1 MNFYSDEKEWQWLFK
16 SAIDWKTIIPLYF
29 PAFPTEE
36 GLNSPDEVIAFLEEL
51 LTQTGEWTANAVSN
65 RAKDMDKNHAGHV
78 ENGRTIPN
86 EYLNALYKECVEL
99 GIFGLSVP
107 KKYGGMELPFAMNLT
122 LFAQISRACL
132 SSCTQIAFFTSIA
145 DMLDRFGPV
154 EFKDKYIPQIISGKI
169 SGAMCLTEPGAGSD
183 VGAIRTTAILQ
194 DNNTYRI
201 SGTKAF
207 ITNGGGGLGYV
218 LARIKGEPEGLEGI
232 SMFFVEQE
240 IIGENGEKIQN
251 YQVTKNE
258 DKMGLHGSFTC
269 EIVYEN
275 TLGYLVGEKNMGFQY
290 MLHLMNE
297 ARLAVALQALGTI
310 EGSLHYARA
319 YAEERIQ
326 FGVPL
331 VELPLY
337 QRNLQDYET
346 ERDALR
352 ALIVDTISHYDIFQ
366 KLDQLQK
373 DGKELSKEDKK
384 LMKDAYLWTR
394 KRTPLV
400 KYYACEAAT
409 NLSQR
414 AIQMLGGYGFM
425 EEYAVGRYHRDSFA
439 PLLYEGTSQVQAL
452 MALKDIVKY
461 AIKDPSRFFANIFF
475 KHPIGAIINKESEI
489 TKRYTTYHYIFKKR
503 FIKLLIKC
511 LKPQMGKIF
520 NPKAWMEMERV
531 NILMAH
537 AETVCQALSYMET
550 LRVLCYHA
558 NKDEQRRTLF
568 VRYEKLIAP
577 RLEAIYKDW
586 STEAE

>member
-29 PAFPTEE
+29 PTFPTEE
-36 GLNSPDEVIAFLEEL
+36 GLNSPEEVIAFLEEL
-51 LTQTGEWTANAVSN
+51 LTQTGEWTANAVCN
-65 RAKDMDKNHAGHV
+65 RAKEMDKHHAGHV
-78 ENGRTIPN
+78 ENGKTIPN
-86 EYLNALYKECVEL
+86 EYLNALYRECVEL
-99 GIFGLSVP
+99 GVFGLSVP
-107 KKYGGMELPFAMNLT
+107 KKYGGMALPFAMNLT

-145 DMLDRFGPV
+145 DMLDRFGPA
-154 EFKDKYIPQIISGKI
+154 EFKDKYIPQIISGEI

-183 VGAIRTTAILQ
+183 VGAIRTSAILQ
-194 DNNTYRI
+194 ENGTYRI

-232 SMFFVEQE
+232 SMFFVEQD
-240 IIGENGEKIQN
+240 IVGENGEKIQN
-251 YQVTKNE
+251 YKVTKNE

-275 TLGYLVGEKNMGFQY
+275 SLGYLVGEKNMGFQY

-310 EGSLHYARA
+310 EGSLHYAKA

-337 QRNLQDYET
+337 RRNLQDYET

-366 KLDQLQK
+366 KLDQMQK

-384 LMKDAYLWTR
+384 LLKDAYLWTR

-425 EEYAVGRYHRDSFA
+425 EEYSVGRYHRDSFA

-475 KHPIGAIINKESEI
+475 KHPIGAIINKESET

-586 STEAE
+586 SMEVE

>member
-1 MNFYSDEKEWQWLFK
+1 MNFYSDEQEWQWLFK

-29 PAFPTEE
+29 PTFPTEE
-36 GLNSPDEVIAFLEEL
+36 GLNSPEEVISFLEEL
-51 LTQTGEWTANAVSN
+51 LGQTGEWTAGAVSN
-65 RAKDMDKNHAGHV
+65 RAKEMDKHHAGIV
-78 ENGRTIPN
+78 ENGKTVPN
-86 EYLNALYKECVEL
+86 EYLSALYRECVEL

-107 KKYGGMELPFAMNLT
+107 KKYGGMELPFSMNLT

-145 DMLDRFGPV
+145 DMLDRFGPAQ
-154 EFKDKYIPQIISGKI
+154 FKDKYIPKIVQGEI

-183 VGAIRTTAILQ
+183 VGAIKTTAVLQ
-194 DNNTYRI
+194 ANGNYRI
-201 SGTKAF
+201 TGTKAF

-240 IIGENGEKIQN
+240 IDGENGTKIQN
-251 YQVTKNE
+251 YKVTKNE

-275 TLGYLVGEKNMGFQY
+275 TLGYLVGEKNMGFHY

-297 ARLAVALQALGTI
+297 ARLAVGLQALGTI
-310 EGSLHYARA
+310 EGSLYHARI

-337 QRNLQDYET
+337 KRNLQDYET

-373 DGKELSKEDKK
+373 DGKELTKEEKK
-384 LMKDAYLWTR
+384 ILKDAYLWTR

-400 KYYACEAAT
+400 KYYSCEIAT

-425 EEYAVGRYHRDSFA
+425 QEYPVERYHRDSFA

-489 TKRYTTYHYIFKKR
+489 TKKYTTYHYTFKKR

-511 LKPQMGKIF
+511 LRPQMGKIF
-520 NPKAWMEMERV
+520 NPKAWMEMDRV

-558 NKDEQRRTLF
+558 NQDNQRRTLF
-568 VRYEKLIAP
+568 TRYEKLIAP

-586 STEAE
+586 SMEAR

>member
-1 MNFYSDEKEWQWLFK
+1 MNFYSDEQEWQWLFK
-16 SAIDWKTIIPLYF
+16 SAINWKTIIPLYF
-29 PAFPTEE
+29 PVFPTEE
-36 GLNSPDEVIAFLEEL
+36 GLKSPEEVIGFLEEL
-51 LTQTGEWTANAVSN
+51 LNQTGEWTANAVSN
-65 RAKDMDKNHAGHV
+65 RAKEMDKHHAGHV
-78 ENGRTIPN
+78 ENGNTIPN
-86 EYLNALYKECVEL
+86 EYLSALYKECIEL
-99 GIFGLSVP
+99 GIFGMSVP
-107 KKYGGMELPFAMNLT
+107 KKYGGMELPFSINLT

-154 EFKDKYIPQIISGKI
+154 VFKDKYIPQIIKGEI

-183 VGAIRTTAILQ
+183 VGAIKTTAILQ
-194 DNNTYRI
+194 ENSTYRI

-232 SMFFVEQE
+232 SMFFVEQN

-275 TLGYLVGEKNMGFQY
+275 TLGHLVGEKNMGFHY

-319 YAEERIQ
+319 YAQERIQ

-331 VELPLY
+331 VELPLFK
-337 QRNLQDYET
+337 RNLQDYET

-366 KLDQLQK
+366 KLDQRQK
-373 DGKELSKEDKK
+373 DGTELTKEEKK
-384 LMKDAYLWTR
+384 LLKDAYLWTR

-425 EEYAVGRYHRDSFA
+425 EEYPVGRYHRDSFA

-489 TKRYTTYHYIFKKR
+489 TKKYTTYHYIFKKR

-520 NPKAWMEMERV
+520 NPKAWMDMERV

-558 NKDEQRRTLF
+558 NKDENRRSLF
-568 VRYEKLIAP
+568 MRYEKLIAP

-586 STEAE
+586 SMETA